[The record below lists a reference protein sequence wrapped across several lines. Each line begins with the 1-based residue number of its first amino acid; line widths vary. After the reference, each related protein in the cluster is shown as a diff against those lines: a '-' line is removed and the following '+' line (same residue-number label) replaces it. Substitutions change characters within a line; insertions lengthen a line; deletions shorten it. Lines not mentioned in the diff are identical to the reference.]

1 VIQENIRRVVEWKS
15 GQSQTL
21 LWNIYEAVK
30 ALKSSQVK
38 EIKFYLDQKAS
49 KEVELLYTD
58 GIITKGKKP
67 SELKKRTCRRETIQR
82 NLKKLSKLGYIEHT
96 DGKYSIV
103 DFTKYR
109 TTDPQFFGEILLQ
122 SLMQFPLRS
131 KEKDIQEM
139 IARFGIFIVL
149 ALLEASMPVSNSNLD
164 AKKYDKLVRERY
176 RPLTAKE
183 RDQLVLFW
191 INKVIPVRY
200 MFRHFQS
207 IVSIDEDLSDE
218 DDTIPSYEISLA
230 NAKKVLRVIKK
241 FYPEEYKE
249 MIKNRDF
256 WTRKGE
262 DIR

>member
-1 VIQENIRRVVEWKS
+1 
-15 GQSQTL
+15 
-21 LWNIYEAVK
+21 
-30 ALKSSQVK
+30 
-38 EIKFYLDQKAS
+38 
-49 KEVELLYTD
+49 
-58 GIITKGKKP
+58 
-67 SELKKRTCRRETIQR
+67 
-82 NLKKLSKLGYIEHT
+82 
-96 DGKYSIV
+96 
-103 DFTKYR
+103 
-109 TTDPQFFGEILLQ
+109 
-122 SLMQFPLRS
+122 MQFPLRS